1 MEDSTRNHEHRSAEG
16 RRRGFLAGL
25 VLGVVGTGLAGFA
38 IGASMPVAHAAIG
51 AIAHHGFAAGDDGEG
66 GPSPEQMRDHAEF
79 FVSFALHRLDAT
91 PDQEERVQKIV
102 DESLTELLPVV
113 ARHRANRDTLHEIL
127 KAPTI
132 DRAAIEKLRGEEVA
146 QAEALSRILADT
158 IAGTAEVLS
167 IEQRTQL
174 VDHLERFRHRG

>member
-1 MEDSTRNHEHRSAEG
+1 MQSTTPALPPSAPQPR

-25 VLGVVGTGLAGFA
+25 VIGVLGTGLVGFA
-38 IGASMPVAHAAIG
+38 IGASMPVAQAAIG
-51 AIAHHGFAAGDDGEG
+51 AIAHHGFAADDDGQ
-66 GPSPEQMRDHAEF
+66 GPSPEEIRDHAEF

-127 KAPTI
+127 KAPTV
-132 DRAAIEKLRGEEVA
+132 DRAAIEKLRGDTVT

-158 IAGTAEVLS
+158 IASTAEVLTV
-167 IEQRTQL
+167 EQRTEL
-174 VDHLERFRHRG
+174 VEHLERFRHRG